1 MFGISGA
8 EFLVIILVAIVV
20 LPPRMW
26 PDVAQ
31 FLARAVKFVRQII
44 WKITDAS
51 EQIKDT
57 IEREAPIDRVIMT
70 TTDDILAEFA
80 TPIKQLRGKT
90 KTKSRRGT
98 KKCKK

>member
-57 IEREAPIDRVIMT
+57 IEREAPIDQVIMT
-70 TTDDILAEFA
+70 TTDDILAEFS
-80 TPIKQLRGKT
+80 TPIKKRRPAGK
-90 KTKSRRGT
+90 KTGGQ
-98 KKCKK
+98 KCKK